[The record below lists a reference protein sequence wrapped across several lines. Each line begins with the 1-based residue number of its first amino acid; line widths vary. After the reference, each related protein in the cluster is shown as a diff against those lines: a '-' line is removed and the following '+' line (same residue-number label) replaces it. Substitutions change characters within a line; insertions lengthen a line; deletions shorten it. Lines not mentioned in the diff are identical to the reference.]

1 MSPRIRNIINK
12 QESPLQKKKREEKE
26 KGKGKDL
33 KQIFV
38 IFIVFHLTDLRK
50 RFLMTHGGHT
60 VAAGTGRGF
69 LNGSKREQLLEYENL
84 RKTKAE
90 AVENKNVS

>member
-1 MSPRIRNIINK
+1 
-12 QESPLQKKKREEKE
+12 
-26 KGKGKDL
+26 
-33 KQIFV
+33 
-38 IFIVFHLTDLRK
+38 
-50 RFLMTHGGHT
+50 MTHGGHT

-90 AVENKNVS
+90 AVENKNLS